1 MNQHRVSFSVFTKP
15 WKTPLPDLARFV
27 RDLGFDGIELPV
39 RPGYQV
45 LPENVGRDLPAA
57 AKLLADHGLQIS
69 SVAPPGGSPDGP
81 LDESFIAACA
91 EAAVPVIRV
100 MAPIGDDGY
109 LASVSRLQ
117 REYDALRP
125 LLEKYGVQ
133 LGIQNH
139 YGRTVCNAMG
149 LRHLIER
156 YDPRLIGA
164 VWDAAHNALN
174 GEDPE
179 MAIDIVWSHLCMVN
193 LKNAYWRRVT
203 GPEAEDVCWK
213 PWWTTGP
220 QGLASWPR
228 VAAELRRR
236 DYRGVICLTAEY
248 SDDPAVERLIA
259 QDIGYARA
267 LFA

>member
-1 MNQHRVSFSVFTKP
+1 M
-15 WKTPLPDLARFV
+15 TPPA
-27 RDLGFDGIELPV
+27 GPI
-39 RPGYQV
+39 
-45 LPENVGRDLPAA
+45 PEP
-57 AKLLADHGLQIS
+57 
-69 SVAPPGGSPDGP
+69 
-81 LDESFIAACA
+81 FIAACA
-91 EAAVPVIRV
+91 EAGVPVIRV
-100 MAPIGDDGY
+100 MAPIGEDGY
-109 LASVSRLQ
+109 LASVARLQ
-117 REYDALRP
+117 REYDALLP

-139 YGRTVCNAMG
+139 CDRMVCNAMG

-174 GEDPE
+174 GEEPE

-203 GPEAEDVCWK
+203 GPEADDVHWR

-236 DYRGVICLTAEY
+236 DYHGVICLPAEY
-248 SDDPAVERLIA
+248 SDEPAVDRLIA
-259 QDIGYARA
+259 QDIAFAKA

>member
-1 MNQHRVSFSVFTKP
+1 VDQHRISFSVFTKP

-27 RDLGFDGIELPV
+27 RGLGFDGIELPV

-57 AKLLADHGLQIS
+57 ARLLADNGLKIF
-69 SVAPPGGSPDGP
+69 SVAPSGGP
-81 LDESFIAACA
+81 LSEPFIAACA
-91 EAAVPVIRV
+91 EAGVPVIRV

-109 LASVSRLQ
+109 LASEARLQ
-117 REYDALRP
+117 REYDALLP
-125 LLEKYGVQ
+125 LLDGYGVK
-133 LGIQNH
+133 LGVQNH
-139 YGRTVCNAMG
+139 YGLTVCNAMG

-203 GPEAEDVCWK
+203 GPEAEDVRWR

-228 VAAELRRR
+228 VTAELKRRN
-236 DYRGVICLTAEY
+236 YPGVICLTAEY
-248 SDDPAVERLIA
+248 SDESVVDRLIA
-259 QDIGYARA
+259 QDIGYAKA
-267 LFA
+267 LFVGT

>member
-1 MNQHRVSFSVFTKP
+1 MMNQRRVSFSVFTKP

-27 RDLGFDGIELPV
+27 RGLGFEGIELPV

-45 LPENVGRDLPAA
+45 LPESVGRDLPAA
-57 AKLLADHGLQIS
+57 ARLLADQGLRIF
-69 SVAPPGGSPDGP
+69 SVAPPSGP
-81 LDESFIAACA
+81 LGEAFIAACA
-91 EAAVPVIRV
+91 EASVPVIRV

-109 LASVSRLQ
+109 LASVARLQ
-117 REYDALRP
+117 HEYDALLP
-125 LLEKYGVQ
+125 ILEKHGVR

-149 LRHLIER
+149 LRHLIEK
-156 YDPRLIGA
+156 YDSNLIGA

-179 MAIDIVWSHLCMVN
+179 MAIDIIWSHLCMVN
-193 LKNAYWRRVT
+193 LKNAFWRRAG
-203 GPEAEDVCWK
+203 GPEADDMRWR

-228 VAAELRRR
+228 VAAELLRR

-259 QDIGYARA
+259 QDIGYAKA